1 MSLRVFIILF
11 ILNSLNENT
20 VTTLYCPVPPGCI
33 NGFLTV
39 TELRSMWESR
49 TRPVLYS
56 SPDREITL
64 DCSGPGNLS
73 RILVGAY
80 ITGSGDEGP
89 AVEIDDNPLCD
100 LSTLQATEYLNVY
113 GCVLDSPVEI
123 EGSDSVHIVQR
134 YTTSQISFLHD
145 GETDT
150 PLISVTT
157 SEL

>member
-1 MSLRVFIILF
+1 
-11 ILNSLNENT
+11 
-20 VTTLYCPVPPGCI
+20 
-33 NGFLTV
+33 
-39 TELRSMWESR
+39 MWENR

-64 DCSGPGNLS
+64 NCSGPGILS

-80 ITGSGDEGP
+80 ITRSGDEGP

-100 LSTLQATEYLNVY
+100 LSTLQATEHLNVY
-113 GCVLDSPVEI
+113 ECVLDSPVEI

-145 GETDT
+145 GQTDT
-150 PLISVTT
+150 PLISVTA
-157 SEL
+157 SELLYSEVSIHSVLLLCRWRM